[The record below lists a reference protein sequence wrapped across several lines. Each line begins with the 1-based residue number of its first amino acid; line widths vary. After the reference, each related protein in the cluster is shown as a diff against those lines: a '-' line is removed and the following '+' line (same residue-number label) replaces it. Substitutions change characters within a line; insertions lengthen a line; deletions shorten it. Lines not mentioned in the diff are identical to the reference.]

1 MPELA
6 ISCRQTCSMSI
17 QNGIPFPFPLLQLRL
32 FLSLSLPPSTFSLFL
47 SLTPTP
53 TCETGLKQHA
63 EDFDPPPL
71 FDFNGCP
78 CCCFIAVLRV
88 ASVVVVA
95 AAS

>member
-17 QNGIPFPFPLLQLRL
+17 QNGIPFPFPSLQLRL
-32 FLSLSLPPSTFSLFL
+32 FLSLSLYLL
-47 SLTPTP
+47 SLTLTP

-88 ASVVVVA
+88 VVGAAAVVVA